1 MSSIL
6 ASTTSSQ
13 HLPIHVLNPNI
24 THELESAAH
33 RSRLTEERAIA
44 SGLIDAKLVFCFG
57 PERPAP
63 PFVVLESKMVH
74 LQESYLAYLWAMIY
88 SSFVI
93 YEHGV
98 QEPMMKGTFDG
109 TCKYNSQELMRGKQL
124 GDWAKRF
131 AFQYE
136 AWDDQLLPNPER
148 HLDVIEKTLAGK
160 ANAMFLRA
168 VTYLIAHE
176 FGHLAGRHDVET
188 SNVERIEQEKE
199 ADNFALAFLVD
210 GEASETEKQISGAA
224 LVMLTCS
231 NLFLTVEFPQ
241 VWKRRHPHTHDRI
254 RNAISGLNLTAQKGK
269 DYLYYLAAIGLKQF
283 LDSKQLASGA
293 PFEDT
298 AEDLFHWYLDRYDE
312 LLALS

>member
-1 MSSIL
+1 M

-13 HLPIHVLNPNI
+13 NLPVHVLTRNI

-33 RSRLTEERAIA
+33 RNKLTEERAIA
-44 SGLIDAKLVFCFG
+44 TGLIDAQLVFCFG
-57 PERPAP
+57 PERPVP

-98 QEPMMKGTFDG
+98 QEPMMKGAFDG
-109 TCKYNSQELMRGKQL
+109 TCKYNSQELIRGKQL

-131 AFQYE
+131 AFEYGP
-136 AWDDQLLPNPER
+136 WDDQLLPNPRR
-148 HLDVIEKTLAGK
+148 HVDVVEQKLAGK
-160 ANAMFLRA
+160 ANAIFLRA

-176 FGHLAGRHDVET
+176 FGHLSGRHNVET
-188 SNVERIEQEKE
+188 SDIERIEQEKE

-210 GEASETEKQISGAA
+210 GEASESEKQISGAA

-254 RNAISGLNLTAQKGK
+254 RNAISGLNLTSQKSK
-269 DYLYYLAAIGLKQF
+269 DYLYYLATIGLKQF
-283 LDSKQLASGA
+283 LDSKQLASTA

-298 AEDLFHWYLDRYDE
+298 PEDLFHWYLNCYDE
-312 LLALS
+312 LLTALNA